1 MADGIRELKGRVIVN
16 DEFSFERDK
25 DCWVLYRFHKATR
38 ADPRTGVINP
48 DGGTTRRS
56 YFSRLRHVLAHILD
70 QASLLPEETASISD
84 LQKALEEM
92 TEKIISAV
100 ETHSTRKPSV
110 VKKISKTS
118 KISGTKKK
126 KNFPSFRQSTGC
138 EIE

>member
-25 DCWVLYRFHKATR
+25 DCWVLYRFHKATS
-38 ADPRTGVINP
+38 ANPITGVVNP
-48 DGGTTRRS
+48 NGGTTRRS

-110 VKKISKTS
+110 VKKITKTS

>member
-16 DEFSFERDK
+16 DEFSFEKDK
-25 DCWVLYRFHKATR
+25 NCWVLYHFQKATR
-38 ADPRTGVINP
+38 ANPKTGVFNP
-48 DGGTTRRS
+48 EGGTTRRS

-70 QASLLPEETASISD
+70 HASLLPEETASISD

-92 TEKIISAV
+92 TEKIISVV

-110 VKKISKTS
+110 VKKITKTS
-118 KISGTKKK
+118 KISGTKKT

>member
-1 MADGIRELKGRVIVN
+1 MADGIRELRGRVIVN
-16 DEFSFERDK
+16 EEFSFERDK

-38 ADPRTGVINP
+38 ADPRTGIFNP

-56 YFSRLRHVLAHILD
+56 YFSRLRHLLDHILD
-70 QASLLPEETASISD
+70 HASLLSEETASISD

-110 VKKISKTS
+110 VKKITKTS
-118 KISGTKKK
+118 NILGTKKK